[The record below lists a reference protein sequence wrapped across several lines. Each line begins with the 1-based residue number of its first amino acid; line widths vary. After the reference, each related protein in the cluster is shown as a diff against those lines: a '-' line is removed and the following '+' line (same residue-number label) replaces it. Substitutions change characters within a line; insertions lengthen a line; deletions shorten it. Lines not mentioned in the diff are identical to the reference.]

1 MRDFVRFGVILHYFV
16 TVAGWI
22 FCLVLLSDPQKRTLL
37 GFVLLLVWTFWQTIR
52 VLELLARLLLGRLDE
67 KEEQMQ
73 QSFARLSEQLGE
85 SKAKGILAG
94 VLVAMIGFKLV
105 LPAAMN
111 QI

>member
-1 MRDFVRFGVILHYFV
+1 M
-16 TVAGWI
+16 
-22 FCLVLLSDPQKRTLL
+22 LLGDPQERTLL

-52 VLELLARLLLGRLDE
+52 VLELLARLLLGRKDE

-85 SKAKGILAG
+85 EKAKGILAG

>member
-1 MRDFVRFGVILHYFV
+1 MALCCCSCGHFGRPSVCWNYW
-16 TVAGWI
+16 A
-22 FCLVLLSDPQKRTLL
+22 
-37 GFVLLLVWTFWQTIR
+37 
-52 VLELLARLLLGRLDE
+52 LLLGRLDE

-85 SKAKGILAG
+85 GKAKGILAG

>member
-1 MRDFVRFGVILHYFV
+1 MRDFVRFGVILHYFA

-22 FCLVLLSDPQKRTLL
+22 FCLVLLGDPQERTLL

-94 VLVAMIGFKLV
+94 MLVAKVGCKLV